1 MVCVIMLMVFH
12 SCYLVVILVAANF
25 EIAGGVVVGLIW
37 IGFAFAR
44 HRLLA
49 EAEALYAEVQ
59 AKTASVAHSEGVPEY
74 TPDSTL
80 LDRLLEDDSDDG
92 GYEEVQPP
100 RQSVAETIT

>member
-1 MVCVIMLMVFH
+1 M
-12 SCYLVVILVAANF
+12 
-25 EIAGGVVVGLIW
+25 VGLIW